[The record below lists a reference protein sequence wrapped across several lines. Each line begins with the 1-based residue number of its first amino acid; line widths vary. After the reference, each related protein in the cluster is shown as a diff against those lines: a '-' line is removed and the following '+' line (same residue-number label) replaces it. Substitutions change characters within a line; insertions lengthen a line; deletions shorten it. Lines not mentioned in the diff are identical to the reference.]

1 MNKTILTLI
10 SVIATASP
18 FASAQMT
25 LNKYG
30 KMEIGTCDELS
41 SWNVQSNLLDTITS
55 LGIYGNGSMGINGR
69 ISFGDH
75 SSLGAMNVFIG
86 EVQGGDT
93 DQLWLHGKK
102 GMFYT
107 AGPHATDT
115 IVSYDLNQDGVF
127 IFNCDVKGNG
137 FFVAS
142 DSRFKE
148 NIEPISNA
156 LETVNEMT
164 AVSYNFKSPSTARTI
179 SKAASYNTTGT
190 TAKELQD
197 KEFFDKYYANKANNR
212 TPRYGFIAQD
222 IKKVCPELVHTDK
235 NGYNYVDYIGV
246 VPILVEAIKELKEEL
261 AEIKN
266 NSDIL
271 KASNASTT
279 SQQSID
285 YSISRPALFQNA
297 PNPFNAETR
306 IKYVLPES
314 VTSAALYIFDMQGK
328 QIKCITIK
336 DRGESSVTIKAAEL
350 SAGMYVYTL
359 IADGSEVS
367 SYRMILTK

>member
-1 MNKTILTLI
+1 MNKTLITLI
-10 SVIATASP
+10 SVIVTTTQ
-18 FASAQMT
+18 FASAQMA

-41 SWNVQSNLLDTITS
+41 TWNVQSNLLDTITS
-55 LGIYGNGSMGINGR
+55 LGIYGSGSMGINGR

-75 SSLGAMNVFIG
+75 SSLGAMNVFVG

-102 GMFYT
+102 GLFYT
-107 AGPHATDT
+107 SGPHATDT
-115 IVSYDLNQDGVF
+115 IISYDLNSDGVMK
-127 IFNCDVKGNG
+127 FNCDVKSNG

-148 NIEPISNA
+148 NIEPITNA

-164 AVSYNFKSPSTARTI
+164 AVSYNLKVPSTTSNI
-179 SKAASYNTTGT
+179 QKAASLNTSGMTS
-190 TAKELQD
+190 KEQQD
-197 KEFFDKYYANKANNR
+197 KEFFDKYYANMANNR

-235 NGYNYVDYIGV
+235 DGYNYVDYIGV
-246 VPILVEAIKELKEEL
+246 VPILVEAIKELREEL
-261 AEIKN
+261 AEIKS
-266 NSDIL
+266 NSDIQ

-279 SQQSID
+279 SQQDID

-306 IKYVLPES
+306 IKYVLPET

-350 SAGMYVYTL
+350 TAGMYIYTL
-359 IADGSEVS
+359 IADGNEIS